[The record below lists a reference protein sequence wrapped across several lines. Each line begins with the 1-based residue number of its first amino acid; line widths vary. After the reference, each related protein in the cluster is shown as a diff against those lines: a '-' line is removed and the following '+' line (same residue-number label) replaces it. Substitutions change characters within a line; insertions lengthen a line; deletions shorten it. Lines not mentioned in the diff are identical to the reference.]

1 MRAFHPPG
9 MSLLTVR
16 RHRVPGAA
24 PEDEGGEAR
33 RGFHSVRAGFGSA
46 LVGLGGSML
55 FISTDACAAMAEP
68 VRCMTSCLRRR
79 ISSSVR
85 TSIARRTDRICL
97 RVPHWNDEIDPEIR
111 SSAASTLNPTPGTA
125 PSSMFD
131 SESSFR
137 RHERTTVLYRFDAC
151 SIPSAASISS
161 CVIVLP
167 TSGSPK
173 ESESFR
179 TSMAVGRPPKY
190 ALLISSP
197 MCFAPLPCRALPC
210 HAAPCRALPGRAAPR
225 RARSCLAAY

>member
-1 MRAFHPPG
+1 MRAFHTPG

-24 PEDEGGEAR
+24 PEEEGVEAR

-97 RVPHWNDEIDPEIR
+97 RVPHWNDEIDPEI
-111 SSAASTLNPTPGTA
+111 ADPDKG
-125 PSSMFD
+125 
-131 SESSFR
+131 
-137 RHERTTVLYRFDAC
+137 
-151 SIPSAASISS
+151 I
-161 CVIVLP
+161 
-167 TSGSPK
+167 G
-173 ESESFR
+173 
-179 TSMAVGRPPKY
+179 
-190 ALLISSP
+190 
-197 MCFAPLPCRALPC
+197 
-210 HAAPCRALPGRAAPR
+210 
-225 RARSCLAAY
+225 LAAERFVPNKGIEVPLRAVLSNSFGFGGTNATLILRRLD